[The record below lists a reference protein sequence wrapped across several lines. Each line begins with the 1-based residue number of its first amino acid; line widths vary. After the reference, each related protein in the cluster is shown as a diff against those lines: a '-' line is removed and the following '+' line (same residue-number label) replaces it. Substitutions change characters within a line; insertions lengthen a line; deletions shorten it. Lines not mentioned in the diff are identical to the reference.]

1 MTTTYTPRPLTRAP
15 SACVQGGTH
24 AQVLCWTNVPRCEG
38 CGAVCHLQA
47 QNIWLHVELNGKK
60 IIWDVGLSSLSITS
74 GTREHKKRQLDLVP
88 SSWIRERGQ
97 IWVSVPRLVGT
108 LETRST

>member
-1 MTTTYTPRPLTRAP
+1 MTTIYTPRPLTRAP

-47 QNIWLHVELNGKK
+47 QNIWLHVELNGEK

-74 GTREHKKRQLDLVP
+74 GTREHKNVNLTSFHHPGSGNEAKYGSLFPDL
-88 SSWIRERGQ
+88 
-97 IWVSVPRLVGT
+97 
-108 LETRST
+108 